1 MLALLNIKY
10 IFYNSDPY
18 IYDDNFPSYPYDFI
32 RDYMPKTQEG
42 YKKLITNFPVDHA
55 QELKQGLYT
64 LYPIQT
70 NYLPHIYTTSNLLY
84 TTFPDT
90 FVLNSQLNP
99 DIKNAVFDIKESKNT
114 SDSVILEA
122 EPDNPLRALRDNYHL
137 HHHEPFVSI
146 ELKDYFYPLVLV
158 KEKFQL
164 WRSRRNHDRFL
175 DFSLYFLTK
184 RVLELQR
191 WGETLPVIKNPTT
204 PPKIQ
209 EMFSI
214 GRYNSWEASLS
225 RYESGVN
232 ALLEWITANKLS
244 DSSLIVD
251 KIKISEQFVQH
262 KNILYKLLQ
271 NSQKKKTETHY
282 LQGEIDAMFTR
293 LYEMLSLT
301 SVDPSLFAYNVK
313 VPNIYKNLIFDVF
326 IQYDQSESSSN
337 LQDNPI
343 LIQLVLGGQKIE
355 KKLSSISQKL
365 QELGTVSFNRPGTIP
380 FFVTIPKQRADIRD
394 GSWSSSG
401 YSYKVGDIDSLLLLN
416 TQGDNSGGLIRQI
429 MNWAPKKQFLITF
442 DYNTHGENVIFRVF
456 DKLSVNED
464 GSDTRQHVYSDH
476 SLSANYWS
484 PHQLIVSSDAKST
497 AGYMQFLNNS
507 KKIQTRIDIRNLS
520 VVEINYPQIFFVKK
534 TNTQKTEE
542 SVPSIKFTKINPTK
556 YRLDV
561 SGAYSTYV
569 LLFLEAYN
577 SQWRLRDITRD
588 SLMMHAKIM
597 HGIGRIFTI
606 LLPFISPDSR
616 DEDYTAAQYFDGTVS
631 EGKHSNSFL
640 DKSIFSPWGKV
651 AIARN
656 SHLRAN
662 GYANAWIIKPE
673 DMLNRSSYTLILEM
687 SLQNYFY
694 LYLGISIFIFF
705 SVLAYG
711 IVLLF
716 RKQK

>member
-1 MLALLNIKY
+1 M
-10 IFYNSDPY
+10 
-18 IYDDNFPSYPYDFI
+18 
-32 RDYMPKTQEG
+32 
-42 YKKLITNFPVDHA
+42 
-55 QELKQGLYT
+55 
-64 LYPIQT
+64 
-70 NYLPHIYTTSNLLY
+70 
-84 TTFPDT
+84 
-90 FVLNSQLNP
+90 
-99 DIKNAVFDIKESKNT
+99 
-114 SDSVILEA
+114 
-122 EPDNPLRALRDNYHL
+122 
-137 HHHEPFVSI
+137 
-146 ELKDYFYPLVLV
+146 
-158 KEKFQL
+158 
-164 WRSRRNHDRFL
+164 
-175 DFSLYFLTK
+175 
-184 RVLELQR
+184 
-191 WGETLPVIKNPTT
+191 
-204 PPKIQ
+204 
-209 EMFSI
+209 
-214 GRYNSWEASLS
+214 
-225 RYESGVN
+225 
-232 ALLEWITANKLS
+232 S

-476 SLSANYWS
+476 SLSANDWS

-561 SGAYSTYV
+561 SGAYSPYV